1 MLGPAAAAAAYVAI
15 MAVGMAVMHHG
26 FGYAYGQPEM
36 VYVIAP
42 VEVLLTA
49 WAVVAARAHGGWR
62 AFTLGRPRPSGL
74 LWLLPLALPVL
85 AGVVTF
91 ALALAQA
98 APQLTPARWTLLA
111 LVAACTALVGFS
123 EELVFRGLLLQG
135 AWRHSGM
142 AHAMRVSALGFALLH
157 AVNLLGGS
165 PPGAVGVQVLVTG
178 AFGLVFA
185 PLAIRLG
192 ALWPLMIVHAL
203 WDFTLFASAVLP
215 GGQPPAVVL
224 LYLPVALLLAPALW
238 WSLRAH
244 RGLAMADWHRF
255 WRGEPPLA

>member
-49 WAVVAARAHGGWR
+49 WAVLAARAQGGWR
-62 AFTLGRPRPSGL
+62 AFTLGRPRRSGL
-74 LWLLPLALPVL
+74 LWLLPFALPVL
-85 AGVVTF
+85 AGTIAV

-98 APQLTPARWTLLA
+98 APRLPPERWTLLA

-135 AWRHSGM
+135 AWRLSGM
-142 AHAMRVSALGFALLH
+142 FHAMRVSALGFALLH

-165 PPGAVGVQVLVTG
+165 PPGAVGLQVLLTF
-178 AFGLVFA
+178 AFGLAFA
-185 PLAIRLG
+185 PLAVRLG

-203 WDFTLFASAVLP
+203 WDFTLLAPAVLP
-215 GGQPPAVVL
+215 GGQPPAAAL
-224 LYLPVALLLAPALW
+224 LYLPAALLLAPALW

-244 RGLAMADWHRF
+244 RGFSMADWHRF